1 MTKGKIL
8 DELPSRKYKNELEN
22 GIKYQDVENN
32 MKADKLITDLNFWST
47 TFPLNLGNYINNHMD
62 EWSKNNIKKRC
73 RDLNH
78 VLDFIIKKVR
88 KIKEKNSQ
96 VSDKLIEQYIN
107 EAAITHLQTWDNEC
121 IRDSKINE
129 YFDDIENMKN
139 LDDLC
144 EDIVYIKEKISEIHS
159 NDCNEIDRY
168 INKQI
173 FNIENIY
180 TMSQTKYSDILRHY
194 NFTSVD
200 EIDTTVGMLK
210 SKCQESI
217 DGSPLV
223 ADQSETLQHSGKSAS
238 IIAVT
243 SLSGILSSFFLLYKT
258 TSFGS
263 ILNNLV
269 GKKIKFGNNLSDE
282 AYLETLEDISESS
295 YDGGYNI
302 LYNSIG
308 DS

>member
-1 MTKGKIL
+1 MTKGIIL
-8 DELPSRKYKNELEN
+8 NDIPSKKYNYELKREIHYEDIQKNME
-22 GIKYQDVENN
+22 G
-32 MKADKLITDLNFWST
+32 DKLTADVYFWQT
-47 TFPLNLGNYINNHMD
+47 TLPEHLQKYINGHMD
-62 EWSKNNIKKRC
+62 EWSKDNNKKRC

-78 VLDFIIKKVR
+78 ILDLILKKIKK
-88 KIKEKNSQ
+88 KLTASPD
-96 VSDKLIEQYIN
+96 SYDLIEEYIN
-107 EAAITHLQTWDNEC
+107 KAAKTHLEPWGDEC
-121 IRDSKINE
+121 ERKSKLSDDS
-129 YFDDIENMKN
+129 DDIENIKN

-144 EDIVYIKEKISEIHS
+144 EDIVYIKKKISEIHK
-159 NDCNEIDRY
+159 NHCNEIYRY
-168 INKQI
+168 INQQI
-173 FNIENIY
+173 FNLENIY
-180 TMSQTKYSDILRHY
+180 TMSKTKYSDILGYY
-194 NFTSVD
+194 NFTSLD
-200 EIDTTVGMLK
+200 DFNDTITNLK
-210 SKCQESI
+210 SKCQEGI
-217 DGSPLV
+217 NGLPLA
-223 ADQSETLQHSGKSAS
+223 ADQSETSQHSGKSAS